1 MRCQLSIKYRAKQ
14 GGGGRKR
21 AVKASPAATSP
32 PANVVARLP
41 PGLDGYVGGLLTRY
55 PVEVRLVPRR
65 ASKLGDHRPPTAA
78 FPWHRITV
86 NEDLNPYALGVTL
99 LHEVAHMVTHLKHQ
113 SRRRLQ
119 PHGPEWQRHYTAIL
133 QPVLAAS
140 FLPEDLAE
148 ALMAAGERPRA
159 ATCSD
164 RRLLLAL
171 ARYDAT
177 ADDRCRIEEL
187 SPGTIFET
195 ETGRRFI
202 LGTRLR
208 SRYRCLEACSG
219 TEYRV
224 HGLARVARVARVE
237 PD

>member
-1 MRCQLSIKYRAKQ
+1 
-14 GGGGRKR
+14 
-21 AVKASPAATSP
+21 
-32 PANVVARLP
+32 
-41 PGLDGYVGGLLTRY
+41 
-55 PVEVRLVPRR
+55 
-65 ASKLGDHRPPTAA
+65 
-78 FPWHRITV
+78 
-86 NEDLNPYALGVTL
+86 PYALGVTL
-99 LHEVAHMVTHLKHQ
+99 LHEVAHLVTHLKHQ

-208 SRYRCLEACSG
+208 SRYRCLGPLFDRRVLESGPFVTPGDHAGVSEGGRSHGRSREQGEAKKCAHGFNRGARKAG
-219 TEYRV
+219 TPQLLTMIAAGQV
-224 HGLARVARVARVE
+224 LALPEARRAGITGSKER
-237 PD
+237 D